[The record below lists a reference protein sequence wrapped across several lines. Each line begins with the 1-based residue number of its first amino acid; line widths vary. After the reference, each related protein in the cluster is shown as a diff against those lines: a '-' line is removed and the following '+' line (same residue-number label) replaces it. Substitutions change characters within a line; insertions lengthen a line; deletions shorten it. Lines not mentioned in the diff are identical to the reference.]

1 MPRLIRSQNK
11 INSRQMTRRWQNIL
25 GFAVAVICCTASA
38 GSVTETA
45 VLPTATTSPTTAA
58 DQWQLLNR
66 AQTLLKT
73 LNFDLSFVQ
82 MKSNQLTTFRWL
94 HGIKNSTDGTQAIEL
109 ERLILQDGV
118 GTETIRRAD
127 KVYYTVP
134 GAPTTVTLNH
144 FIRELPTLLFLPLAE
159 LQRLYDAIPG
169 SSIAI
174 SGRQAQLIRL
184 SARTAGRYDY
194 WVWLDAQ
201 TGFPL
206 RIDTVDQNNQV
217 LERWVA
223 VHLQVKPE
231 FPSELADLVT
241 APLPEQPV
249 KIHRTTGAPSS
260 LQLRWQPDGYQT
272 VEQPDTVLTRSSQLL
287 ASWLLSDGMHQVSVF
302 VQPASGLGD
311 QLLRDGA
318 TTILVNAGEQYD
330 VTVIGPIAPE
340 LAQQIAVAIE

>member
-1 MPRLIRSQNK
+1 MQAAL
-11 INSRQMTRRWQNIL
+11 L
-25 GFAVAVICCTASA
+25 FAASSSFGSMA
-38 GSVTETA
+38 GSMQES
-45 VLPTATTSPTTAA
+45 ATQSQPSESLSVPHS
-58 DQWQLLNR
+58 QWQQIER
-66 AQTLLKT
+66 AQALLKS

-82 MKSNQLTTFRWL
+82 MKSNQLTTYRWL
-94 HGIKNSTDGTQAIEL
+94 HGVVPAQGSTPSVEL

-118 GTETIRRAD
+118 GTETIRRGD
-127 KVYYTVP
+127 RVYYTVP

-144 FIRELPTLLFLPLAE
+144 FIRELPTLLFLPSHE

-174 SGRQAQLIRL
+174 SGRPAQLIRL
-184 SARTAGRYDY
+184 SARVAGRYDY
-194 WVWLDAQ
+194 WIWLDAQ

-217 LERWVA
+217 LERWQA

-231 FPSELADLVT
+231 FQAELADLVA

-249 KIHRTTGAPSS
+249 RIHKTSGAPSP
-260 LQLRWQPDGYQT
+260 LQLRWMPQGYAT

-302 VQPASGLGD
+302 VQPASGLGS

-318 TTILVNAGEQYD
+318 TTILVNAGEQHD
-330 VTVIGPIAPE
+330 VTVIGPIPPE
-340 LAQQIAVAIE
+340 LAQQLATAVE